1 MSRGTVSRV
10 LNGGRYVST
19 AALAAVQRAVVET
32 GYVANSS
39 ARSLATSRSGAVA
52 FVLTEPQER
61 LFEDPNFHVLL
72 RSCTQA
78 LAERDL
84 VLMLLLAGSAAE
96 HQRVLR
102 FLRGRHVDG
111 MLLVSTHL
119 GDPLVAEAS
128 RSGLPVV
135 AAGRPLGHEHDVRS
149 VAADDRGGARAMVE
163 HLVARGRRRVTT
175 VAGPQDTSGG
185 VERLA
190 GYFDV
195 VGRRARAVDVVAADG
210 WTHAAGERAMAR
222 LLEQVPDL
230 DAVFV
235 ASDLM
240 ASGALA
246 ALRRAGREVPGDVA
260 VGGFDDSRVAVQVDP
275 PLTTVRQPLVEVGR
289 RMVDLLL
296 AQIAGEAEVEPAV
309 LPTELVVRAST

>member
-19 AALAAVQRAVVET
+19 AAHAAVERAVAAT

-78 LAERDL
+78 LAERDV
-84 VLMLLLAGSAAE
+84 VLMLMLADTPAE
-96 HQRVLR
+96 HARVLR
-102 FLRGRHVDG
+102 FVRGQHVDG

-135 AAGRPLGHEHDVRS
+135 ASGRPLGHEHDVCS

-163 HLVARGRRRVTT
+163 HLLARGRRRVTT

-195 VGRRARAVDVVAADG
+195 LGRRARSVDVVAADD
-210 WTHAAGERAMAR
+210 WTHDAGERAMAR

-235 ASDLM
+235 ASDLV

-246 ALRRAGREVPGDVA
+246 TLRRAGRSVPGDVA
-260 VGGFDDSRVAVQVDP
+260 VGGFDDSRVAVQVEP
-275 PLTTVRQPLVEVGR
+275 ALTTVRQPLEEVGR
-289 RMVDLLL
+289 RMVELLL
-296 AQIAGEAEVEPAV
+296 AQVAGEEGEAVV
-309 LPTELVVRAST
+309 LPTELVVRSST